1 MKIEGY
7 NFGEIKINGKSY
19 RSDVIIFPDKVK
31 SDWWRKEGHSLCL
44 EDLEDVLKEKP
55 EILIIGTGAYG
66 VMRVPDEIVKALMS
80 RGIEVK
86 VMPTKLACEEF
97 NKLVGKKKVIAAL
110 HLTC

>member
-7 NFGEIKINGKSY
+7 NFGEIIVNGKAY
-19 RSDVIIFPDKVK
+19 RADIIIFPDKVK
-31 SDWWRKEGHSLCL
+31 PDWWRKEGHSLCI

-55 EILIIGTGAYG
+55 EVLIIGTGAYG
-66 VMRVPDEIVKALMS
+66 AMRVPDETLRVLRE

-86 VMPTKLACEEF
+86 VLPTKLACEEF
-97 NKLVGKKKVIAAL
+97 NKLVDKKKVVAAL